1 MTDFAIPIRLDSFLN
16 YYPLVTKTPV
26 TTKVGSKTIVNKTL
40 VKLKD
45 PGGSLDKE
53 LDGWATENFNQNASY
68 TTCCIQMSHAIN
80 MVFHTADTTKMV
92 GLRTIRRPTH
102 AARIKSVA
110 NMEFRYVAS
119 VDEMKAFL
127 DDTFGE
133 GDEISSRTDIDD
145 RPGIVVFM
153 GHETYGV
160 HTEVWT
166 GDNFHQAFMRGN
178 FVALT
183 RPKVWFWSIGDPN
196 LIDI

>member
-92 GLRTIRRPTH
+92 GLRTYAARPTPP
-102 AARIKSVA
+102 
-110 NMEFRYVAS
+110 
-119 VDEMKAFL
+119 
-127 DDTFGE
+127 G
-133 GDEISSRTDIDD
+133 SSRLPTWSSATSL
-145 RPGIVVFM
+145 PS
-153 GHETYGV
+153 
-160 HTEVWT
+160 
-166 GDNFHQAFMRGN
+166 MR
-178 FVALT
+178 
-183 RPKVWFWSIGDPN
+183 
-196 LIDI
+196 